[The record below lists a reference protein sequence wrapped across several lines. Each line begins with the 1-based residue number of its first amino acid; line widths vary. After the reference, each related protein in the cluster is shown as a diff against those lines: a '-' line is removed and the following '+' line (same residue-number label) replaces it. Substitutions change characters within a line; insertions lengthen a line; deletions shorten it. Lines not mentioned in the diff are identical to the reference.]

1 MACLLGCVYNTGDEP
16 PGQKGLRQCEKACND
31 QFMSI
36 KPVDKRWINEMKL
49 YSRSIVE
56 GDYLS
61 TNSLD
66 QKSDNNQQST
76 THGG

>member
-1 MACLLGCVYNTGDEP
+1 
-16 PGQKGLRQCEKACND
+16 
-31 QFMSI
+31 MSI